1 MTKNLKPADDATG
14 EDVNRRTRILDAAL
28 KLFAERGY
36 DGTSVAMVAKEAD
49 VAKPLVS
56 YHFGSKEALWQAAV
70 DLVYGRVRERLR
82 EAARERE
89 ELDLHGNQWLRHF
102 LRSFMMAI
110 RAEPAYT
117 RLNLQ
122 EGGLYGPRLE
132 YLVANHIKPG
142 ADMLKPL
149 FDVLKSRGYLPP
161 GPDFSHH
168 TILLGLVER
177 PVAFGPA
184 MERTY
189 GEPTTT
195 DEAIE
200 AHLDVVMRV
209 LVGRTGR

>member
-1 MTKNLKPADDATG
+1 MTQNLNAADKAAD
-14 EDVNRRTRILDAAL
+14 DVNRRTRILDAAL
-28 KLFAERGY
+28 KLFSDRGY

-70 DLVYGRVRERLR
+70 DLVYGRVHKSLAA
-82 EAARERE
+82 AARERE
-89 ELDLHGNQWLRHF
+89 VLDLHGNQWLRHF
-102 LRSFMMAI
+102 LRTFMMAV

-132 YLVANHIKPG
+132 YLVTHHIKPG
-142 ADMLKPL
+142 AAMLKPL
-149 FDVLKSRGYLPP
+149 FDVLKDRGFLPP

-189 GEPTTT
+189 GEPTTS
-195 DEAIE
+195 DAAIE